1 MGKAGLSIIL
11 IGFLGTAA
19 LAQIAFVEDPTKG
32 TLTIRDGETEVLTY
46 RYGDQLKSG
55 IDPRYTQS
63 CYIHPLFSLDGQAL
77 TDDSPADHLHHHG
90 LFWTWPVVRTRGLST
105 STWEP
110 KLPRLRQHFV
120 RWLNREA
127 AKGSFLLSVENAW
140 RLEGKEIVAKEFV
153 TLRIHPA
160 DKLGRAIDLELT
172 IEAVGGILELQ
183 GTHDQNK
190 GYGGLCFRGAP
201 MFTGA
206 TLTTNEGPLKEDAVH
221 TPFQWADLST
231 RELGIAVF
239 VSPDHPDL
247 PTKWMIRNSYAGL
260 INVSWPGLASVVLKP
275 GEPIILRYRIYVHR
289 GDAVAGDVSAAYRQY
304 LGKHP
309 SKTPLS
315 FILCIDRGHGIQV
328 FGDIVYTFS
337 SSVVEL
343 FRSIEEIL

>member
-289 GDAVAGDVSAAYRQY
+289 GDAVAGDVSAAYSDSRK
-304 LGKHP
+304 G
-309 SKTPLS
+309 
-315 FILCIDRGHGIQV
+315 
-328 FGDIVYTFS
+328 
-337 SSVVEL
+337 
-343 FRSIEEIL
+343 RS